1 MAWTLTEDIGTYL
14 ATVDEL
20 LRSDPVRN
28 TVLLTVLAS
37 LRRRGP
43 MAFGEARPVLG
54 WWSPDGGVPRAAV
67 LQTPPRPLLTTALPG
82 DSAQQLARELA
93 DRRVGLPAVNGRE
106 ADAKALAAAWRAITG
121 IDGRTRQRQRL
132 YRLSALVQP
141 DPPPGGAARIA
152 TAADATVIGRWFAAF
167 TAEIGEPEAA
177 GALITDRL
185 DRGLLM
191 LWELGGGPVS
201 LAGHTDVIAEVARVG
216 PVYTPPDL
224 RGRGYAGGVTAAVSA
239 LAISRGAR
247 SVILFTDLANP
258 TSNSLYR
265 RLGYEPVEDRVVL
278 IFGQ

>member
-1 MAWTLTEDIGTYL
+1 MAWTLTDDIGTYL

-37 LRRRGP
+37 LSRRGP

-54 WWSPDGGVPRAAV
+54 WWSPDGEPTAAV

-93 DRRVGLPAVNGRE
+93 DHGLGLSAVNGRE
-106 ADAKALAAAWRAITG
+106 SDASALAAAWRAITG
-121 IDGRTRQRQRL
+121 TGGRTRQRQRL
-132 YRLSALVQP
+132 YRLGVLVQP
-141 DPPPGGAARIA
+141 DPPPDGAARIA
-152 TAADATVIGRWFAAF
+152 AAADAAVIGRWFDAF
-167 TAEIGEPEAA
+167 AAEIGEPEAA
-177 GALITDRL
+177 GALVTDRL
-185 DRGLLM
+185 DRAQLM
-191 LWELGGGPVS
+191 LWELGGEPVS
-201 LAGHTDVIAEVARVG
+201 LAGHTDVIAGVARVG

-224 RGRGYAGGVTAAVSA
+224 RGRGYAGGVTAAVSE

-258 TSNSLYR
+258 TSSSLYR

-278 IFGQ
+278 IFGD

>member
-1 MAWTLTEDIGTYL
+1 MAWTLTDDVGSYL

-37 LRRRGP
+37 LSRRGP

-54 WWSPDGGVPRAAV
+54 WWSPDGVPRAAV

-93 DRRVGLPAVNGRE
+93 DHGVRLSAVNGRE
-106 ADAKALAAAWRAITG
+106 ADATALAAAWRVVSG

-132 YRLSALVQP
+132 YQLGALVQP
-141 DPPPGGAARIA
+141 DPPPDGAARIA
-152 TAADATVIGRWFAAF
+152 TPADAPVIGPWLAAF
-167 TAEIGEPEAA
+167 SAEIGEPEAA
-177 GALITDRL
+177 GALVSDRL
-185 DRGLLM
+185 DRGQLL
-191 LWELGGGPVS
+191 LWELRGEPVS
-201 LAGHTDVIAEVARVG
+201 LAGHTDVIAGVARVG

-224 RGRGYAGGVTAAVSA
+224 RGRGYAGGVTAAVSE
-239 LAISRGAR
+239 LAISRGAK

>member
-1 MAWTLTEDIGTYL
+1 MAWTLTDDVGSYL

-37 LRRRGP
+37 LSRRGP
-43 MAFGEARPVLG
+43 MAFGSARPVLG
-54 WWSPDGGVPRAAV
+54 WWSPDGVPRAAV

-93 DRRVGLPAVNGRE
+93 DRGVGLSAVNGRE
-106 ADAKALAAAWRAITG
+106 ADATALAVAWQAVTG

-132 YRLSALVQP
+132 YQLGALVQP
-141 DPPPGGAARIA
+141 DPPPDGAARIA
-152 TAADATVIGRWFAAF
+152 TAADTTVIRAWFAAF
-167 TAEIGEPEAA
+167 AAEIGEPEAA
-177 GALITDRL
+177 GALATDRL
-185 DRGLLM
+185 DRGQLLF
-191 LWELGGGPVS
+191 WELGGEPVS
-201 LAGHTDVIAEVARVG
+201 LAGHTDVIAGVARVG

-224 RGRGYAGGVTAAVSA
+224 RGRGYAGGVTAAASE
-239 LAISRGAR
+239 LAISRGAK

>member
-20 LRSDPVRN
+20 LRSDAVRN

-37 LRRRGP
+37 LSRRGP
-43 MAFGEARPVLG
+43 MTFGEAQPVLG
-54 WWSPDGGVPRAAV
+54 WWSPDGVPRAAV

-93 DRRVGLPAVNGRE
+93 GRGLSLSAVNGRE
-106 ADAKALAAAWRAITG
+106 SEATALASAWRAITG
-121 IDGRTRQRQRL
+121 IAGRVRQRLRL
-132 YRLSALVQP
+132 YRLGALVQP
-141 DPPPGGAARIA
+141 DPLPEGAARIA
-152 TAADATVIGRWFAAF
+152 TAADAAVIGPWFAAF

-177 GALITDRL
+177 GALVTDRL
-185 DRGLLM
+185 DRGQLM
-191 LWELGGGPVS
+191 LWEVGGKPVS
-201 LAGHTDVIAEVARVG
+201 LAGHTDVIAGVARVG

-224 RGRGYAGGVTAAVSA
+224 RGRGYAGGVTAAASE
-239 LAISRGAR
+239 LAISRSAS
-247 SVILFTDLANP
+247 SVILFTDLANL

-278 IFGQ
+278 KFGD